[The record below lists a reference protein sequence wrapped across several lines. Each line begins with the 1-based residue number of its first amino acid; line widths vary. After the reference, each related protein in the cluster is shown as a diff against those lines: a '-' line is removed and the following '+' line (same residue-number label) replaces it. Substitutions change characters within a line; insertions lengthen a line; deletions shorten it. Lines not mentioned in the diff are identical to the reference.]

1 MIDKM
6 FKVMA
11 ASTAPVG
18 ADTNLPG
25 GAPEMMLIV
34 SLGFTLLIS
43 VLMAVTYRLS
53 HNALSY
59 NRKFNIALVML
70 AFISTVLL
78 TLVQNNPLFSLG
90 VLGSL
95 SICRIRMNTKD
106 PRDLG
111 FVFWALSIG
120 IASATGAYFA
130 GTLCSV
136 ILFILLTVSSKIVK
150 RSNACMVV
158 VRGEKPQIESVQ
170 KVFHQ
175 LNGVSVQSKNIFEDS
190 FELVYELHV
199 KEKEEERLLKKLNTL
214 EGIYGVNILAPETQ
228 AA

>member
-1 MIDKM
+1 MINKL
-6 FKVMA
+6 FNVMA
-11 ASTAPVG
+11 ENTDSANVAVNLSGST
-18 ADTNLPG
+18 
-25 GAPEMMLIV
+25 PEMMFII

-43 VLMAVTYRLS
+43 LLMAVTYRLS

-78 TLVQNNPLFSLG
+78 DLVQSNPLFSLG

-130 GTLCSV
+130 GTMCAV
-136 ILFILLTVSSKIVK
+136 VLFILLTVTGKRLK
-150 RSNACMVV
+150 RSNSCMVV
-158 VRGEKPQIESVQ
+158 VRGENPQIESVQ

-175 LNGVSVQSKNIFEDS
+175 IHGVSVQSKNIFEDT

-199 KEKEEERLLKKLNTL
+199 KEKEEERLLKRLNTL
-214 EGIYGVNILAPETQ
+214 EGIHGVNILAPETQ